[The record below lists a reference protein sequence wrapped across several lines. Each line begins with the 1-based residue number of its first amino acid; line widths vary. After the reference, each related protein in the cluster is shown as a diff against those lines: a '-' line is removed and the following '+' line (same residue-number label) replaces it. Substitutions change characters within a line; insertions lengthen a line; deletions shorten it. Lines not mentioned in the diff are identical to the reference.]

1 MLLSHPGKSLQQHV
15 AEVAQASVAILL
27 EHSPKVHQQELSNW
41 IALAVAF
48 HDVGKGTIAFQK
60 YIRDTKNYRDTR
72 KSKAHTPFS
81 FLAVLA
87 AGKTSW
93 NQEQLLAI
101 GNAAL
106 GHHSNFKSRNELSS
120 YLWDSDWSR
129 ILSNHANSV
138 DWVDISRSVGA
149 PVVPFNADNE
159 SLQHLAEW
167 LDEDVFQG
175 WIDNLSIPEAIRIR
189 LQSQFVFSVLLEA
202 DKAFLKI
209 DEDERSLYRNS
220 RAPIFAESNIDT
232 YAQAKNVT
240 PLSPLREKAVED
252 LFNGMQRVDNPLQ
265 LMTLPT
271 GAGKTLL
278 AARWAFRQRSQL
290 SRDGF
295 RPTIIIV
302 LPFLSVID
310 QTNREYSQLLARSG
324 LRIVPYHSLSE
335 RYRDDTESDEV
346 GEFLIDTWHADVVI
360 TTFDQFLLVAFD
372 ARSKNQMRF
381 HNLCDAI
388 VVMDE
393 VQALPTVLW
402 DLLDKT
408 LQGLAN
414 FGEFRLLAMSATQ
427 PGFLSGATELIAD
440 HERFYQGL
448 DRYELVLRHDVEMP
462 LENFIEEIKFRS
474 ETWLD
479 ERVMIVLN
487 TRKSARR
494 LRDALANSE
503 MQVIFLS
510 ADVTPAD
517 RLAAIESIK
526 QETPCL
532 VVATQCV
539 EAGVD
544 IDLRLVIR
552 DFGPLD
558 SIVQVAGR
566 CNRNGKHSRCKVEIV
581 SLMDDRGRKLSA
593 YVYDPIL
600 LQETRTA
607 INEIRKQ
614 GKSIATIQ
622 EKDIL
627 ALTKRY
633 FALIAEKKDTGS
645 ALTKQ
650 FATWNGDFPDPL
662 HLLRGK
668 KQKQV
673 QFVVIEKDVELRN
686 ELAKTSG
693 LTDRWERRRALRN
706 LSPRIAA
713 ITVSVYAKPDW
724 PPEQFSDLDATGNFH
739 LLRAGFYSSERGL
752 DLEEP
757 GLEDEDKL
765 ATWGQLF

>member
-15 AEVAQASVAILL
+15 VEVAQASVAILL
-27 EHSPKVHQQELSNW
+27 EHSPKVQQQELSNW

-129 ILSNHANSV
+129 ILSNHANFV
-138 DWVDISRSVGA
+138 DWFDISRSVGA

-167 LDEDVFQG
+167 LDEDVFHG

-209 DEDERSLYRNS
+209 DEDERSLYRKS
-220 RAPIFAESNIDT
+220 RSPIFAESNINT
-232 YAQAKNVT
+232 YTQAKNVT

-252 LFNGMQRVDNPLQ
+252 LFNGMQQIDNPLQ

-271 GAGKTLL
+271 GVGKTLL

-290 SRDGF
+290 SRHGF

-310 QTNREYSQLLARSG
+310 QTNREYSQLLAQSG

-360 TTFDQFLLVAFD
+360 TTFDQFLLAAFD

-388 VVMDE
+388 VIMDE

-408 LQGLAN
+408 LRGLAN

-440 HERFYQGL
+440 HERYYQGL

-462 LENFIEEIKFRS
+462 LENFIEEIKLRS

-494 LRDALANSE
+494 LRDALVSSRL
-503 MQVIFLS
+503 QVIFLS

-526 QETPCL
+526 QGTPCV

-581 SLMDDRGRKLSA
+581 SLVDDRGQKLSA

-633 FALIAEKKDTGS
+633 FGLIAEKKDTGS

-673 QFVVIEKDVELRN
+673 QFVVIEKDLELRN
-686 ELAKTSG
+686 ELAKTSV

-724 PPEQFSDLDATGNFH
+724 LPEQFSDLDATGNFY

-757 GLEDEDKL
+757 GLEDEDKP